1 MAKGKVRRDG
11 TKTGTPGDTIIE
23 LKDVWKVYRMG
34 EVEVP
39 ALRGIDVDVKRGEFV
54 VIAGAS
60 GSGKSTLMNLV
71 GCLDVPSKGS
81 VYLDGQDI
89 TTLRESELAQ
99 ARGRKIGF
107 IFQGFN
113 LIPTLNALE
122 NVTLPLFFQD
132 IDDDVAKKKAEK
144 LLGLVGLADR
154 MKHRPSQLSGG
165 QMQRVA
171 IARALA
177 NDPAIIFAD
186 EPTGNLDTKTGGIVM
201 ETFQELN
208 KKHGHT
214 IILITHEQD
223 VAEYA
228 QRIIA
233 IRDGQIVS
241 DEKNGRKYLE
251 GLKAKAKKAV

>member
-1 MAKGKVRRDG
+1 MAKEKTRSGG
-11 TKTGTPGDTIIE
+11 TKERKAQGNIIE
-23 LKDVWKVYRMG
+23 LKDVWKVYKMG

-39 ALRGIDVDVKRGEFV
+39 ALQGVDLEVRRGEFV

-71 GCLDVPSKGS
+71 GCLDVPSKGNI
-81 VYLDGQDI
+81 YLDGDDI
-89 TTLRESELAQ
+89 ASLRESELAQ

-122 NVTLPLFFQD
+122 NVMLPLSFQD
-132 IDDDVAKKKAEK
+132 VDDAVAKKKAAS
-144 LLGLVGLADR
+144 LLNLVGLGDR

-177 NDPAIIFAD
+177 TDPEIILAD
-186 EPTGNLDTKTGGIVM
+186 EPTGNLDSKTGRFIVDFLTKIHADAGKTLVM
-201 ETFQELN
+201 VTHDMGLAECAERIVYLKDGLVEKDVR
-208 KKHGHT
+208 KKGCRG
-214 IILITHEQD
+214 
-223 VAEYA
+223 VA
-228 QRIIA
+228 
-233 IRDGQIVS
+233 
-241 DEKNGRKYLE
+241 K
-251 GLKAKAKKAV
+251 

>member
-1 MAKGKVRRDG
+1 MAAKRIHGSHTGKKESG
-11 TKTGTPGDTIIE
+11 STIIE
-23 LKDVWKVYRMG
+23 LKDVWKVYKMG

-39 ALRGIDVDVKRGEFV
+39 ALQGVDLSVRRGEFV

-71 GCLDVPSKGS
+71 GCLDVPSKGNI
-81 VYLDGQDI
+81 YLDGNDI
-89 TTLRESELAQ
+89 ASLRESELAQ

-122 NVTLPLFFQD
+122 NVMLPLSFQD
-132 IDDDVAKKKAEK
+132 VEDAAAKKKAES
-144 LLGLVGLADR
+144 LLGLVGLSDR

-177 NDPAIIFAD
+177 TDPEIILAD
-186 EPTGNLDTKTGGIVM
+186 EPTGNLDSKTGRFIMDFLTKIHADEGKTLVM
-201 ETFQELN
+201 V
-208 KKHGHT
+208 
-214 IILITHEQD
+214 THD
-223 VAEYA
+223 MGLAECAERVVYL
-228 QRIIA
+228 
-233 IRDGQIVS
+233 RDGLV
-241 DEKNGRKYLE
+241 EKDVRQKRKCR
-251 GLKAKAKKAV
+251 GVAR